1 MIKELQETIKQHLP
15 EAVAGQMKEF
25 IEQAGKD
32 FAELEILRKHADENK
47 EVIVRKCN
55 EVADLISEKVKLKD
69 QIKIC
74 EDCKTRYTELLYK
87 EKDLA
92 TEQKCAGL
100 RIGDM
105 KELVSLVFRSP
116 VYMKTTTET
125 KQIPVKGCD
134 NNGQGGEFV
143 EQHTDTKTETKSE
156 L

>member
-1 MIKELQETIKQHLP
+1 MIKELQETIKKHLP

-32 FAELEILRKHADENK
+32 VAELEVLREGTAKQMK
-47 EVIVRKCN
+47 ELVEFRQAVGKLQDKN
-55 EVADLISEKVKLKD
+55 AQLKD

-87 EKDLA
+87 EKELT

-100 RIGDM
+100 RIDDM

-125 KQIPVKGCD
+125 KSIPVKGCD
-134 NNGQGGEFV
+134 NNGQGGDFV
-143 EQHTDTKTETKSE
+143 ETHTDTKTETTSE